1 MLGLFNDCCT
11 GYSTLSLSH
20 GLRSEKMPHSN
31 RDLLQPPGEITAGLS
46 AAHVINR
53 VSFLT
58 HTQNLEK
65 KPLAGPNL

>member
-1 MLGLFNDCCT
+1 
-11 GYSTLSLSH
+11 
-20 GLRSEKMPHSN
+20 MPHSN

>member
-1 MLGLFNDCCT
+1 
-11 GYSTLSLSH
+11 
-20 GLRSEKMPHSN
+20 MPHSN

-46 AAHVINR
+46 AAHVINH

-65 KPLAGPNL
+65 KPLAGPKPLNSASHKVDGGNFDSWQHP